1 MPHCTAHPTHWSL
14 RRELFQ
20 LPVAAARSLERA
32 LGVFTAIGGLAWRKR
47 VRRAVESVAAVPG
60 VETGCAQLSG
70 A

>member
-1 MPHCTAHPTHWSL
+1 MHRFFDLRSHWSL

-32 LGVFTAIGGLAWRKR
+32 LGVFTAIGDLAWQER
-47 VRRAVESVAAVPG
+47 VRRAVAAVPG
-60 VETGCAQLSG
+60 VETRCAQLSG